1 MYATDRVIDG
11 RGIIR
16 NLHFHYNQTVFLEY
30 AVVGEHTESSDQN
43 IMTAISLLA

>member
-1 MYATDRVIDG
+1 MYATDRVMTEEEYKK
-11 RGIIR
+11 
-16 NLHFHYNQTVFLEY
+16 LAFPYNQTVFLEY